1 MGQSAAEPSS
11 FELLLI
17 SIVDAR
23 AGETS
28 QAGAWE
34 NDSMGNAP
42 AAAGTLGIYISIP
55 FCRAKCSYCNFASGV
70 FAESRMQAYVD
81 RLCAEIAAAPVQA
94 RELQAELPAD
104 VGSIYFGGG
113 TPTLL
118 APQQLEQ
125 IFAAIRG
132 QFAVQ
137 PGAEITVECAP
148 GQLADGVLEELRRQG
163 TNRISFGVQSFV
175 DAEAATVGRTH
186 TAAIALA
193 EIERVRSAGIAAV
206 NVDLIAGLPHQTEA
220 SWRHSLETAVGSG
233 AGHVSVY
240 MLEVDEDSRLGRE
253 VLAGGVRYHAHF
265 VPDDERTADLYL
277 AACEYLDAAGVR
289 QYEISN
295 FARDGAESQH
305 NLRYWLRQPYIGFGL
320 DAHSMLR
327 RNDAVT
333 PAVRF
338 ANTDDLDRY
347 IGGEGALALLA
358 ETRKP
363 EMIARHAAMEET
375 IFLGLRLNAG
385 LDMQRLQAEFPAEM
399 RSGFATLDEQ
409 ANELAA
415 EGLLLREGTVLK
427 LSSRGRLLSNE
438 VFERLLD
445 AVPVAG

>member
-1 MGQSAAEPSS
+1 VGKY
-11 FELLLI
+11 
-17 SIVDAR
+17 
-23 AGETS
+23 
-28 QAGAWE
+28 
-34 NDSMGNAP
+34 SMGNAP
-42 AAAGTLGIYISIP
+42 IAAGSTGIYISIP

-81 RLCAEIAAAPVQA
+81 KLCEEIAAAPA
-94 RELQAELPAD
+94 RAMAMEALLPVN

-118 APQQLEQ
+118 APLQLRQ
-125 IFAAIRG
+125 IFTAIREK
-132 QFAVQ
+132 FRVQ
-137 PGAEITVECAP
+137 AGAEITVECAP
-148 GQLADGVLEELRRQG
+148 GQLADAVLEELLHQG

-193 EIERVRSAGIAAV
+193 EVARVRGAGVPAV
-206 NVDLIAGLPHQTEA
+206 NVDLIAGLPHQTED
-220 SWRHSLETAVGSG
+220 SWRYSLETAVGSG

-265 VPDDERTADLYL
+265 VPDDEHTADLYL

-295 FARDGAESQH
+295 FARKGAESQH

-320 DAHSMLR
+320 DAHSMLSR
-327 RNDAVT
+327 SDAAMQ
-333 PAVRF
+333 AVRF

-363 EMIARHAAMEET
+363 ELVSRHAALEET
-375 IFLGLRLNAG
+375 IFLGLRLNIG
-385 LDMQRLQAEFPAEM
+385 LDTQRLQAEFTAEM
-399 RSGFATLDEQ
+399 QTGAAELEAQ
-409 ANELAA
+409 ARELAA
-415 EGLLLREGTVLK
+415 EGLLQREGTVLR

-438 VFERLLD
+438 VFARLLD
-445 AVPVAG
+445 AVPV